1 MENLYNFQGNI
12 NYIKNFNNSN
22 SLTIKLF
29 ELFNVSSAD
38 YRGTNSSWQH
48 LWTSETIL
56 FAEYARQLWGI
67 ASLRLTPGMSAQ
79 VYRQHGHDR
88 VSKFGPRAQIVFTLK
103 PARNQFIQ
111 LNGSYGNSY
120 PELSY
125 MNGATQQVD
134 MIQQKKGNP
143 DLKQAKLTTAM
154 GVYGIGF
161 KRLPSGNASV

>member
-1 MENLYNFQGNI
+1 
-12 NYIKNFNNSN
+12 
-22 SLTIKLF
+22 
-29 ELFNVSSAD
+29 
-38 YRGTNSSWQH
+38 
-48 LWTSETIL
+48 
-56 FAEYARQLWGI
+56 
-67 ASLRLTPGMSAQ
+67 MSAQ